1 MNTTS
6 SQDPA
11 DAPID
16 AVRLEGDFPLDWS
29 EAMDGESALAETM
42 ADNATLLRA
51 LLMFDDPAPQP
62 EGPRGDAMQSLE
74 RRVDL
79 LLLLASSALRGIG
92 RLPPELPCVLTASH
106 LRWGSESSIGVGR
119 RVWARVYL
127 RHRIPLPLVLP
138 GQIVEEAVEGD
149 LLWHRLEFEPLDP
162 GLQNDLERFVFR
174 HHRRQ
179 VARQRAAR

>member
-1 MNTTS
+1 MTANL
-6 SQDPA
+6 PA
-11 DAPID
+11 EVTHD
-16 AVRLEGDFPLDWS
+16 AVRLEGVLPLDWV
-29 EAMDGESALAETM
+29 ETIAPQAALADVM

-51 LLMFDDPAPQP
+51 LLMLDEPLAAGDLS
-62 EGPRGDAMQSLE
+62 RGDAVQQLE

-79 LLLLASSALRGIG
+79 LLMMTSSALRGLQP
-92 RLPPELPCVLTASH
+92 LPVERPCVLSARQFSWASD
-106 LRWGSESSIGVGR
+106 ESVGVGR

-138 GQIVEEAVEGD
+138 GLLVEEAVDGEQ
-149 LLWHRLEFEPLDP
+149 LWHRLELEPLEAE
-162 GLQNDLERFVFR
+162 LQDDLERLVFR

>member
-1 MNTTS
+1 MTANMPPEVTH
-6 SQDPA
+6 
-11 DAPID
+11 D
-16 AVRLEGDFPLDWS
+16 AVRLEGVLPLDWV
-29 EAMDGESALAETM
+29 ETITPQAALADVM

-51 LLMFDDPAPQP
+51 LLMLDEPLAAGDLS
-62 EGPRGDAMQSLE
+62 RGDAVQQLE

-79 LLLLASSALRGIG
+79 LLMMTSTALRGLQP
-92 RLPPELPCVLTASH
+92 LPAERPCVLSARQLSWAS
-106 LRWGSESSIGVGR
+106 GESVGVGR

-138 GQIVEEAVEGD
+138 GLIAEEAVDGD
-149 LLWHRLEFEPLDP
+149 LLWHRLELETLDP
-162 GLQNDLERFVFR
+162 GLQDDLERLVFR